1 MHLCFLLE
9 EEIPNLQYHICCY
22 IHLQFGARMIE
33 EGPSFLFLGGIEF
46 FLSEDCHLTPFDA
59 ARR

>member
-1 MHLCFLLE
+1 
-9 EEIPNLQYHICCY
+9 
-22 IHLQFGARMIE
+22 MIE